1 MSYHI
6 SGVLCPSCELV
17 RLATLR
23 EKNAISRLLRSF
35 MRIRILMD
43 ATKKEMGTRQKYAV
57 SVDRVCEEYR
67 TFDIFYILAYCPRV
81 ILFLQSFTFTFLTIA
96 GKFALNDKSG
106 FPFLLKFPC
115 RFVFAAEQNKRSYV
129 FQSRAQ
135 IHRSLE
141 SHRKSVSFV
150 CIEMLEY
157 RHIKLYQD
165 VRLQS

>member
-1 MSYHI
+1 MLYPLIVFAKSIVHSIFSIYLRI
-6 SGVLCPSCELV
+6 V
-17 RLATLR
+17 RTLFFSAR
-23 EKNAISRLLRSF
+23 
-35 MRIRILMD
+35 
-43 ATKKEMGTRQKYAV
+43 
-57 SVDRVCEEYR
+57 
-67 TFDIFYILAYCPRV
+67 
-81 ILFLQSFTFTFLTIA
+81 FTFLTIA
-96 GKFALNDKSG
+96 GKFALNDRSG

-115 RFVFAAEQNKRSYV
+115 RFVFAAKQKKRSYV

-135 IHRSLE
+135 VHRSLE

>member
-1 MSYHI
+1 MLLKKKKKWEPDRNMLYPLIVFAKSIVHSIFSIYLRI
-6 SGVLCPSCELV
+6 V
-17 RLATLR
+17 RA
-23 EKNAISRLLRSF
+23 
-35 MRIRILMD
+35 
-43 ATKKEMGTRQKYAV
+43 
-57 SVDRVCEEYR
+57 
-67 TFDIFYILAYCPRV
+67 
-81 ILFLQSFTFTFLTIA
+81 LFFSARFTFLTIV
-96 GKFALNDKSG
+96 GKFAVNDRSG

-115 RFVFAAEQNKRSYV
+115 RFVFAAKQNKRSYV

-157 RHIKLYQD
+157 QHIKLYQG